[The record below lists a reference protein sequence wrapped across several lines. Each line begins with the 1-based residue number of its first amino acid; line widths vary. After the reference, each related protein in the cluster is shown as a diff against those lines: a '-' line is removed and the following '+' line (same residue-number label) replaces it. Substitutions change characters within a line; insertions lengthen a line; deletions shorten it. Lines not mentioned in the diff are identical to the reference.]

1 MGVSHLAW
9 LGIMSFRAV
18 YSQMSS
24 MSSVGSSYRV
34 NNIHCFLF
42 SSQAVGMARRLQ

>member
-18 YSQMSS
+18 PLIGVLTDVQH
-24 MSSVGSSYRV
+24 VLRV
-34 NNIHCFLF
+34 HL
-42 SSQAVGMARRLQ
+42 LQIQ